1 MPRVAI
7 LNMLIGF
14 VVLSLAAAAGSFVAT
29 EATEAILKDPTLLN
43 TWGQILR
50 RSAHGH
56 TNLFA
61 MTHILFGLTLPYSGL
76 SSHLKKWQTIG
87 LLCGTIA
94 MSAGM
99 YSQSLGAGS
108 LDASAGSVIV
118 GILLSAALL
127 AIGSHAFGLSI
138 RLVKP
143 SVVSHL

>member
-1 MPRVAI
+1 MPRLAI
-7 LNMLIGF
+7 LNMVIGF

-29 EATEAILKDPTLLN
+29 EATEAILKDPALLN

-61 MTHILFGLTLPYSGL
+61 MTHILFGLTMPYSSL
-76 SSHLKKWQTIG
+76 SSRVKKFQTIG
-87 LLCGTIA
+87 MLSGTIA

-99 YSQSLGAGS
+99 YAQSFGAGS
-108 LDASAGSVIV
+108 LDLTAGSVTV

-138 RLVKP
+138 RLVRP
-143 SVVSHL
+143 SVASHL